1 MSEKDRLLRLLDEA
15 HDRGYG
21 SEGEEGEE
29 EEKQRVDVIDRG
41 ASGDGIGAVGDSIGV
56 GTSTSVQASRTE
68 LKQTA
73 DHGAQTLI
81 PSLGMMMFAKVTVLL
96 CISPPRNITV
106 FTFTT

>member
-21 SEGEEGEE
+21 SEDDVEEDEE
-29 EEKQRVDVIDRG
+29 QRVEVIDQGEGIAG
-41 ASGDGIGAVGDSIGV
+41 AGDCSGAAI
-56 GTSTSVQASRTE
+56 STSVQASRTE

-81 PSLGMMMFAKVTVLL
+81 PSLGMIFVAG
-96 CISPPRNITV
+96 IS
-106 FTFTT
+106 

>member
-21 SEGEEGEE
+21 SEDEEAVEE
-29 EEKQRVDVIDRG
+29 EEQHVEVVEHGSSG
-41 ASGDGIGAVGDSIGV
+41 AGTGDVGDAIG
-56 GTSTSVQASRTE
+56 GAASTSALTLVTE

-81 PSLGMMMFAKVTVLL
+81 PSLGMKRS
-96 CISPPRNITV
+96 ISKMK
-106 FTFTT
+106 